1 MARVRGSGN
10 PDRWTSQAE
19 VNLFDGKNKKSR
31 RDARGNGTGLVRF
44 SWVAFGIMW
53 TIRPTKMME

>member
-1 MARVRGSGN
+1 M
-10 PDRWTSQAE
+10 
-19 VNLFDGKNKKSR
+19 NLFDGKNKKSR
-31 RDARGNGTGLVRF
+31 RDARGNGTGLVHF